1 MSLWTILT
9 NQHKKQDAE
18 LRQAKEKGALEGPN
32 RAGTEQRKVR
42 GASMLSYASSI
53 RCSTLRSGSCAR
65 AGGAGVGLVCA
76 HEAGVSS
83 MYIAY
88 IPYAQRMRR
97 RNMRVFMCVH
107 ADEGQGWV
115 RGGCSRVCWY
125 PASSEWLS
133 TGSEWLA
140 TGSKWL
146 AAGSERAWSAPS
158 GICVVNRVV
167 NRTCSVS

>member
-1 MSLWTILT
+1 MRGCLGGGSLCPRRSAWCWMGGCAHEAGVTFIMYIMYMQYTQSLCLWRQS
-9 NQHKKQDAE
+9 QHQP
-18 LRQAKEKGALEGPN
+18 QAACF
-32 RAGTEQRKVR
+32 
-42 GASMLSYASSI
+42 SS
-53 RCSTLRSGSCAR
+53 